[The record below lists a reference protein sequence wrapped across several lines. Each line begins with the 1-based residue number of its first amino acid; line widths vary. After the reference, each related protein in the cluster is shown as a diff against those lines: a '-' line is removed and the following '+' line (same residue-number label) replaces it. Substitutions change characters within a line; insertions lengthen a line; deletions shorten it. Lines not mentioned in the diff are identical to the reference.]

1 MISYSKDAA
10 VLGPCRKIFAGY
22 LAKLNALDDRGLEFK
37 KGEILAMENGKLA
50 FVEKDIN
57 KALVKLVRNL
67 TKKVEDG
74 FCMTLIYGEDVT
86 EEQANAAYSQLQ
98 NKFGDY
104 EISLVKG
111 DQPVYY
117 YILAVE

>member
-1 MISYSKDAA
+1 MAA
-10 VLGPCRKIFAGY
+10 VEHVQSGQVTFAARDSEYAGY
-22 LAKLNALDDRGLEFK
+22 AIK

-50 FVEKDIN
+50 FVEKDLN
-57 KALVKLVRNL
+57 KALVKLAKNL
-67 TKKVEDG
+67 VKAVEDG

-86 EEQANAAYSQLQ
+86 EEQASAALEQLQ
-98 NKFGDY
+98 NKFDDF

-117 YILAVE
+117 YILSVE